1 MKKVFLTLT
10 TVLSFSV
17 ASAQTGDVEDKGT
30 NSSDF
35 NKWSIEVNGGL
46 NKFQRPATPGYFT
59 GTPSPW
65 NADLG
70 VRYMFNN
77 KFGLKLD
84 VGYDNFS
91 SKSNSNDFET
101 HLYRVNLQAVSN
113 LGRIMNFETWTN
125 TIGLLGHAGFGYA
138 QLKSEDHNFTDRMG
152 SFIVGVTPQIKL
164 SNRVALTGDFSTILT
179 VEQDKAFDGHSNNR
193 GRGFNGILFHGTIGL
208 TFYLGSNEKHADWI
222 VTDSQLQSELDALE
236 ERLAT
241 LERGLIDS
249 DQDGIAD
256 MFDKE
261 PNSLAGVAVDSN
273 GRSIDNNKNGVPDEL
288 EKYVDSRIGDLST
301 GTGSKLSVLEMIN
314 EGYVNV
320 YFDFDKTVPTKESTS
335 GINFLVNYLKA
346 NPSASASVIGYS
358 DEIGNAD
365 YNKSLSEK
373 RAQNVKQILIDSGIS
388 ASRLTV
394 VGNGEDTSVSKDSK
408 NARNIVRRVTFKIK

>member
-10 TVLSFSV
+10 TVLSLSIV
-17 ASAQTGDVEDKGT
+17 SAQTEDVKD
-30 NSSDF
+30 NSISSSDF
-35 NKWSIEVNGGL
+35 NKWSIEANGGL
-46 NKFQRPATPGYFT
+46 NKFQRPATSGYYT
-59 GTPSPW
+59 ATPSPW

-84 VGYDNFS
+84 VGYDNFTGNDN
-91 SKSNSNDFET
+91 SKDFET

-138 QLKSEDHNFTDRMG
+138 QLKSEDHNFTDKMG

-179 VEQDKAFDGHSNNR
+179 VGQDKTFDGHSKNG
-193 GRGFNGILFHGTIGL
+193 GRGFNGILFHGTLGL
-208 TFYLGSNEKHADWI
+208 TFYLGSNEKHADWA

-236 ERLAT
+236 ERLGSV
-241 LERGLIDS
+241 ERGLVDS
-249 DQDGIAD
+249 DQDGVAD
-256 MFDKE
+256 MYDKE
-261 PNSLAGVAVDSN
+261 PNSVSGVAVDSK

-288 EKYVDSRIGDLST
+288 EKYVDSKLAGNTT
-301 GTGSKLSVLEMIN
+301 GAGSKLSVLEMIN

-346 NPSASASVIGYS
+346 NPSANASVIGYS
-358 DEIGNAD
+358 DEIGNTD

-373 RAQNVKQILIDSGIS
+373 RAQNVKQILVDSGIS

-394 VGNGEDTSVSKDSK
+394 VGNGEDTSVSKVSK